1 MSRTP
6 QSHFFLLLCSYIVF
20 SALGLIAYASMI
32 ELTFG
37 VEASSASVP
46 DGKASD
52 NPAEDG
58 SGPLDKDKLG
68 VHRINSRSPINESA
82 LLPRATIVRSVNVH
96 QLNNAFRVVVAT
108 DGFAQFADFVL
119 ENPTRV
125 VVDLFDIRHALK
137 SRAIDCG
144 RSTVRSVRIGKPSAR
159 VARIVLDIM
168 GEVAYGVTREDT
180 SLVISV
186 GPARTEPTHAN
197 RIERVSVA
205 SSGTVVQNL
214 RELRGTVRDQQS
226 GVIVNAAVTLDDR
239 QGHNYNSRTDEQGNF
254 RFASIVPGA
263 YNLEVTAEGFGKHT
277 QPVDLTS
284 VRALSLPITLQVV
297 INERIEVQRE
307 NARISTE
314 PDDNLSA
321 ITLTDKEL
329 EALPDD
335 PEELLLVLR
344 EMAGV
349 SSGQSGTVY
358 IDGFREGGRLP
369 PKRAI
374 QMIRINLNPFSAE
387 YSEPGRG
394 RIEITTKPGS
404 DRLHGEFSFNFNDE
418 SLNAR
423 NAFAPVRSPLQ
434 IRNYSGYLNGPII
447 QGRWDFMFYAGRWEQ
462 EHNSVIN
469 AVILNPTTLEPQSFA
484 TTVLTPSSS
493 TNFSIRTNYLL
504 TKKHTLGIG
513 YNYLNEEAQNQGLQ
527 GGFDLPER
535 AFNSKNRSDALR
547 FSLTSLLS
555 SRTVNQIRLQ
565 LRRHTIGEDSINKE
579 PAILVLESFNSG
591 GNQGSLF
598 TDTVNDEL
606 QFTESLSFVHNK
618 HTFKAGVLIDS
629 VALKRNNYSNF
640 TGTFVF
646 GSDVERDENGL
657 PIPGTAITP
666 LEHYRRTLLELP
678 GYHPSQFSINRG
690 DPFAGFSQ
698 WETGWFLQ
706 DDWRIT
712 NRLALS
718 YGFRHEF
725 QTHLE
730 DKLNFAPRFSL
741 AWAPDRNRKSVIRIG
756 SGIFYD
762 FISTRITLDT
772 ILFDGNHQQ
781 HFVIQ
786 QPLFFRSIPS
796 DFSDEIERLQ
806 STRIKSSLNLP
817 YSILS
822 TVSYERQ
829 LPWKLFGSI
838 GYTWQRGIHQLRTR
852 NINAPTLGSAR
863 PFPTEGPI
871 LQFESTG
878 LSTGHELKLAFRT
891 DNRKRFSLFGNY
903 VLSITRSDT
912 DGAYLA
918 PANSYD
924 LSNEFGRANSDQR
937 HRVFIGGTVSVPGGF
952 RISPY
957 VFLSSGRPFN
967 ITTGRDNN
975 GDTLFTDR
983 PAFARSDDPE
993 AIVTRFG
1000 IFNPNPRPGDQIIP
1014 RNFGEGPGQVTV
1026 NLNASKTFNFNA
1038 PTPRQSVNPR
1048 SSGDLQSNLTDSNQ
1062 VGVAQSSNGASAAAE
1077 GRPLHLT
1084 LGVNAENLFNHTNFA
1099 SPNGILTSSFFGRA
1113 NRALPSRRIELS
1125 LRFGF

>member
-6 QSHFFLLLCSYIVF
+6 QTHSLLLLYSFIAF
-20 SALGLIAYASMI
+20 SALGLIAYTTIVELASS
-32 ELTFG
+32 
-37 VEASSASVP
+37 VEASNLSFPTSI
-46 DGKASD
+46 
-52 NPAEDG
+52 E
-58 SGPLDKDKLG
+58 
-68 VHRINSRSPINESA
+68 NS
-82 LLPRATIVRSVNVH
+82 
-96 QLNNAFRVVVAT
+96 
-108 DGFAQFADFVL
+108 
-119 ENPTRV
+119 TRV
-125 VVDLFDIRHALK
+125 
-137 SRAIDCG
+137 
-144 RSTVRSVRIGKPSAR
+144 
-159 VARIVLDIM
+159 
-168 GEVAYGVTREDT
+168 
-180 SLVISV
+180 
-186 GPARTEPTHAN
+186 
-197 RIERVSVA
+197 
-205 SSGTVVQNL
+205 QNT
-214 RELRGTVRDQQS
+214 RELRGTVKDQQNA
-226 GVIVNAAVTLDDR
+226 VIVNAVVTLDDR
-239 QGHNYNSRTDEQGNF
+239 KGHNYNSQTDEQGNF
-254 RFASIVPGA
+254 RFASIIPGE
-263 YNLEVTAEGFGKHT
+263 YNMEVTAEGFGKHT
-277 QPVDLTS
+277 QQVDLTS
-284 VRALSLPITLQVV
+284 VRALSLPITLKVV
-297 INERIEVQRE
+297 INERIEVRRE

-335 PEELLLVLR
+335 PEDLLRVLR

-349 SSGQSGTVY
+349 SGGQSGAVY

-374 QMIRINLNPFSAE
+374 QMIRINLNPFAAE

-404 DRLHGEFSFNFNDE
+404 DRLHGDFSFNFNDE

-434 IRNYSGYLNGPII
+434 IRSYSGYLNGPII
-447 QGRWDFMFYAGRWEQ
+447 PGRWDFLFYAGRWEQ
-462 EHNSVIN
+462 EMNSVIN
-469 AVILNPTTLEPQSFA
+469 AVVLNPTMLEPQSFA
-484 TTVLTPSSS
+484 TTVLTPSRSS
-493 TNFSIRTNYLL
+493 NFSIRTNYLL
-504 TKKHTLGIG
+504 TKKHTLGVG
-513 YNYLNEEAQNQGLQ
+513 YNYLSEDAQNQGLQ

-535 AFNSKNRSDALR
+535 AFDSTTRDDSLR

-555 SRTVNQIRLQ
+555 KRTVNQIRLQ
-565 LRRHTIGEDSINKE
+565 LRRHSIGEEAINKE

-598 TDTVNDEL
+598 TNTLNNEL
-606 QFTESLSFVHNK
+606 QFTESLSYVHNK
-618 HTFKAGVLIDS
+618 HTFKAGVRIES
-629 VALKRNNYSNF
+629 VALKKINHSNF
-640 TGTFVF
+640 GGTFVF
-646 GSDVERDENGL
+646 GTDVERDENGL
-657 PIPGTAITP
+657 PIPGTAITS
-666 LEHYRRTLLELP
+666 LEHYRRTVLELP

-786 QPLFFRSIPS
+786 RPLFFLSVPS
-796 DFSDEIERLQ
+796 DLSGETERLQ

-838 GYTWQRGIHQLRTR
+838 GYTWQRGVHQLRTR
-852 NINAPTLGSAR
+852 NINAPTLESGR
-863 PFPTEGPI
+863 PFPAEGPI

-891 DNRKRFSLFGNY
+891 DSRKSLSFFGNY
-903 VLSITRSDT
+903 VLSIRRSDT

-937 HRVFIGGTVSVPGGF
+937 HRIFIGGTVSVPGGF

-957 VFLSSGRPFN
+957 LFLSSGRPFN

-983 PAFARSDDPE
+983 PAFARAEDPE
-993 AIVTRFG
+993 AIITRFG

-1014 RNFGEGPGQVTV
+1014 RNFGEGPGQVTI

-1038 PTPRQSVNPR
+1038 PIRRNSVNAP
-1048 SSGDLQSNLTDSNQ
+1048 SSGDLQSNLADTNQ
-1062 VGVAQSSNGASAAAE
+1062 SAVEQSTNRASAVSE

-1084 LGVNAENLFNHTNFA
+1084 IGINAENLFNHTNFA
-1099 SPNGILTSSFFGRA
+1099 SPNGILTSSFFGRS

-1125 LRFGF
+1125 LRFSF